1 MAKDISTQYIYS
13 GKGPF
18 DAKALVKTHSA
29 LLEDTTWTIQVDGN
43 DVFVAYNGMIVSVWG
58 DTAENNGVYYL
69 QDSAVTT
76 TLGKPDVTN
85 SANWHKLGESAAAW
99 DPTAAG
105 AIEIN

>member
-1 MAKDISTQYIYS
+1 MAKDISTQYRYS

-18 DAKALVKTHSA
+18 DAKSLVKTYA
-29 LLEDTTWTIQVDGN
+29 ELLDSTTWTVDGTL
-43 DVFVAYNGMIVSVWG
+43 VAYNGMIVSVWL

-69 QDSAVTT
+69 HDSTVTT
-76 TLGKPDVTN
+76 TLGKPDVEN

-105 AIEIN
+105 AIEIE